1 MTRGNFTLPIEEAEN
16 LGKKMPILSEWDV
29 FLPKGIKSG
38 EEGKLGIDVVET
50 KEELVIIAAMAGT
63 APENLELHLQNDLLT
78 IRGERQMTLEESADY
93 HHKEI
98 FWGKFSRTIVLPA
111 EVRQEMARAEY
122 KHGVL
127 IIHLPKVSENKN
139 IPIVIVEE

>member
-16 LGKKMPILSEWDV
+16 LGEEMPILTGWDIL
-29 FLPKGIKSG
+29 LPKAMKSG
-38 EEGKLGIDVVET
+38 EEGKLGIDVAET

-78 IRGERQMTLEESADY
+78 IRGERRIMMEENADY

-98 FWGKFSRTIVLPA
+98 FWGKFSRTIVLPV
-111 EVRQEMARAEY
+111 EVKQEMARAEY

-127 IIHLPKVSENKN
+127 VIHLPKVSENKN
-139 IPIVIVEE
+139 IPIVVVEE